1 MQTRQTIGT
10 QSPGG
15 GSITASI
22 VKPLLNPRC
31 HEHLGCSVSGCV
43 RWDSRPWSGNLR
55 RGGGVT
61 PWVLD
66 IYSHVMPGMQSDAA
80 VKIDAG
86 MRAALA
92 GGRGDSLHRM
102 HR

>member
-1 MQTRQTIGT
+1 MTVYSRAAMRSSVWGLCRACRRNRTIGT
-10 QSPGG
+10 
-15 GSITASI
+15 
-22 VKPLLNPRC
+22 
-31 HEHLGCSVSGCV
+31 
-43 RWDSRPWSGNLR
+43 
-55 RGGGVT
+55 T
-61 PWVLD
+61 PD